1 MATPNSTPT
10 TAPLPTTVLLTLFH
24 GQVSPLPKESPSSSC
39 FSRQTPS
46 PTPTPPRTNPR
57 SPLPTGHHH
66 HHHPPLTNKTALR
79 MCQTVYFTP
88 TSCSHTW
95 TRVAVP
101 CSLGMGFAN
110 CPHFLSASPFLASA
124 MTTSTMAGEAAS
136 GLCRDCPVCDLDGDY
151 DRNEVRVVYERRRRR
166 RRRERRRVEWEE
178 ETSVGVGCCGC
189 CFM

>member
-1 MATPNSTPT
+1 
-10 TAPLPTTVLLTLFH
+10 
-24 GQVSPLPKESPSSSC
+24 
-39 FSRQTPS
+39 
-46 PTPTPPRTNPR
+46 
-57 SPLPTGHHH
+57 
-66 HHHPPLTNKTALR
+66 

-95 TRVAVP
+95 TRVAIP

-110 CPHFLSASPFLASA
+110 CPYLLNASPVFAPT
-124 MTTSTMAGEAAS
+124 MTTTTTTTTTTTMVDGTAS

-151 DRNEVRVVYERRRRR
+151 DRNEVRIVYERRRRRGRRRER

-178 ETSVGVGCCGC
+178 EEVVGVGCCGC